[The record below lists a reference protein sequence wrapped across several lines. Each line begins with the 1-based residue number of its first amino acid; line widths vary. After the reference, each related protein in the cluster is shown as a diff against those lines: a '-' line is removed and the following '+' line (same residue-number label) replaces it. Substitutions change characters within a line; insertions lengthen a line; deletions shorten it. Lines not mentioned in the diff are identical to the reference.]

1 MSLLNQVLR
10 DLQGRKAPLP
20 QSRLAASVRPVHK
33 PGGGKLRGILFFL
46 VIGGA
51 FFGGFY
57 AWSSWTPQQ
66 NLASRPVTQTPVP
79 VAVQSAAPVEE
90 QAVITSQNRLVTVRL
105 REGDESMRLL
115 LEFSRPLVDAPQVFV
130 DDGTLKIL
138 LTDLEPDL
146 QPLPRSQ
153 RDSPLVENLN
163 FVFEDHLWQLHAR
176 LTTDVQI
183 QQVRLAADDLYGQRL
198 AIDIFPQVKN
208 IPIVTA
214 QLVAPPEAKVQPT
227 PPPQKTLGLA
237 KARVTLTPAEEA
249 QKSYRQGLAALEKG
263 QAGVAESL
271 WRQALR
277 LDSTYVAARK
287 ALIEL
292 LIVTDRKTAD
302 DLFNQ
307 GLRLH
312 EPLGW
317 RIWYAHTLLQAVSAA
332 EAVQVLEDAVLE
344 STADLELLALRAGLW
359 QQIAEYQRAQQ
370 DYLRLTQLDPGKGL
384 YRFGLAVAFDQLT
397 DPGAVEAYSAAIKL
411 GLKPQLMSYAQ
422 DRLRILQQRTGG

>member
-1 MSLLNQVLR
+1 
-10 DLQGRKAPLP
+10 
-20 QSRLAASVRPVHK
+20 
-33 PGGGKLRGILFFL
+33 
-46 VIGGA
+46 
-51 FFGGFY
+51 
-57 AWSSWTPQQ
+57 
-66 NLASRPVTQTPVP
+66 
-79 VAVQSAAPVEE
+79 
-90 QAVITSQNRLVTVRL
+90 
-105 REGDESMRLL
+105 
-115 LEFSRPLVDAPQVFV
+115 
-130 DDGTLKIL
+130 
-138 LTDLEPDL
+138 
-146 QPLPRSQ
+146 
-153 RDSPLVENLN
+153 
-163 FVFEDHLWQLHAR
+163 
-176 LTTDVQI
+176 
-183 QQVRLAADDLYGQRL
+183 
-198 AIDIFPQVKN
+198 
-208 IPIVTA
+208 
-214 QLVAPPEAKVQPT
+214 VQPT

-292 LIVTDRKTAD
+292 LIVTDRRTAD